1 MYEPV
6 SRYELIEGYD
16 RQPSKEETLY
26 QNEVKMQ
33 VFQLKGAYCS
43 PFSYRVS
50 NFAIAKLSLFIPLL

>member
-26 QNEVKMQ
+26 QNEVKNPRKIIRNLSNYMI
-33 VFQLKGAYCS
+33 L
-43 PFSYRVS
+43 PFSIYKDR
-50 NFAIAKLSLFIPLL
+50 